1 MAPILTEKNKQEFF
15 DIASIDSM
23 KWLENAE
30 FLKISADLIW
40 KNILIAY
47 KEFTEEHRRIH
58 KINLSTGVFNKNR
71 DKVHELEDKLK
82 SFSNTYYLI
91 IGYSF
96 ENLIKALSIEKNPG
110 LSFKEIYDK
119 HWKKYNSGHGISII
133 CKKNIDELTQT
144 EFELLERLEAYILW
158 LGKYPVAIDR
168 DRHVADYDKKYFFS
182 DDKNEN
188 DKLFDKIKKKLLQ
201 TE

>member
-1 MAPILTEKNKQEFF
+1 MDNKLKHEIF
-15 DIASIDSM
+15 DIDSVDSM
-23 KWLENAE
+23 TWLENAE
-30 FLKISADLIW
+30 FLKTSADLIW
-40 KNILIAY
+40 KNILSVY
-47 KEFTEEHRRIH
+47 KEFTEENRKIH
-58 KINLSTGVFNKNR
+58 QINLSTGGFNKNR

-82 SFSNTYYLI
+82 SFSNTYYLL

-96 ENLIKALSIEKNPG
+96 ENLIKALSIEKNPE
-110 LSFKEIYDK
+110 LSFKEIYVK

-133 CKKNIDELTQT
+133 CKENINDLSPNEI
-144 EFELLERLEAYILW
+144 ELLERLEAYILW

-188 DKLFDKIKKKLLQ
+188 DKLFDKIKKRLLK